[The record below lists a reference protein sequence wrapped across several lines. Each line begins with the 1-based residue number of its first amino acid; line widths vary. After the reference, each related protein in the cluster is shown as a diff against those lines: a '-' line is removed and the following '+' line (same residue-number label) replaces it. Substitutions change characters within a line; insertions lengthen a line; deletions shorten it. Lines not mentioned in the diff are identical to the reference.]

1 MAEFVAKNGN
11 AGLYYLSTP
20 SPVAYTKIAGVKS
33 FTPGAITAEELD
45 ATDFDSPSG
54 MREFVN
60 GLKSASEGSIVLNHD
75 PGDTTQE
82 YLRTALGGAAITL
95 KAVFD
100 DKQAIFSALVRG
112 FDTPLSVGA
121 IAEATVTIKLT
132 GAITWEAVS

>member
-11 AGLYYLSTP
+11 AGLYYGSG
-20 SPVAYTKIAGVKS
+20 SPLAYTKIVGVKS

-82 YLRTALGGAAITL
+82 YLRTALGGAAIAM

-100 DKQAIFSALVRG
+100 DKQATFSALIKG
-112 FDTPLSVGA
+112 FDTPLQVGA
-121 IAEATVTIKLT
+121 IAEATVTIKMT
-132 GAITWEAVS
+132 GAITWANVT

>member
-1 MAEFVAKNGN
+1 MAEFVAKNGT
-11 AGLYYLSTP
+11 AGLYYGTG
-20 SPVAYTKIAGVKS
+20 SPLAYTKIAGVKS

-54 MREFVN
+54 NREYVN

-75 PGDTTQE
+75 PGETTQE
-82 YLRTALGGAAITL
+82 YLRTALGGAAIYM

-100 DKQAIFSALVRG
+100 DRQATFQALVKG
-112 FDTPLSVGA
+112 FDTPLQVGA

-132 GAITWEAVS
+132 GAITWATVS

>member
-11 AGLYYLSTP
+11 AGLYYGSG
-20 SPVAYTKIAGVKS
+20 SPLAYTKIIGVKS

-82 YLRTALGGAAITL
+82 YLRTALGGAAIKM

-100 DKQAIFSALVRG
+100 DKQATFDALIKG
-112 FDTPLSVGA
+112 FDTPLQVGV
-121 IAEATVTIKLT
+121 IAEATVTIKMT
-132 GAITWEAVS
+132 GAITWANVT